1 MIGSG
6 PARRVGLGVR
16 LLGRE
21 IELLAVEG
29 LSVDQVVSHREHG
42 GLDGRIALSPS
53 AFCLPFDGTG
63 WIEPLR
69 DIQSYGTPSAAWNHD
84 SSNDRDL
91 VLWTGASRHARRG
104 RLAYGMDLGKTCA
117 GCCLDTLSFFACS
130 LARGVFCGL
139 QSAFDAF
146 LPHDQRASDGRPH
159 RDRCARC
166 G

>member
-42 GLDGRIALSPS
+42 GLDGRIALSPQ

-63 WIEPLR
+63 RIEPLC
-69 DIQSYGTPSAAWNHD
+69 DIQSHGTPSGAWNHD
-84 SSNDRDL
+84 PSNDCDL
-91 VLWTGASRHARRG
+91 VLWTGASRHAWCG
-104 RLAYGMDLGKTCA
+104 RLVYGMDLGKTCDS
-117 GCCLDTLSFFACS
+117 CRFDTFPFFSCS
-130 LARGVFCGL
+130 L
-139 QSAFDAF
+139 
-146 LPHDQRASDGRPH
+146 P
-159 RDRCARC
+159 
-166 G
+166 